1 MSNFWRP
8 LDLNLNN
15 CTIESDLTW
24 SKDCIISQISRTA
37 AVTAIA
43 NANPLV
49 QAAAVTETNKA
60 TFQRNNVKLYVPVV
74 TLPIHD
80 KIDLLGNIRQGFKRP
95 ITWSEYKSE
104 ITKLPK
110 KTIISII

>member
-1 MSNFWRP
+1 MVKRLHNFSNIK
-8 LDLNLNN
+8 NS
-15 CTIESDLTW
+15 CC
-24 SKDCIISQISRTA
+24 DCHCKC
-37 AVTAIA
+37 
-43 NANPLV
+43 NPLV
-49 QAAAVTETNKA
+49 QAAAVTQTNKA

-104 ITKLPK
+104 ITKLSK